1 MFSGQASDQNARS
14 VAGSKIKK
22 SKAKSDV
29 KLVLTTNQKRDLLEA
44 FKLLDNEGSGLI
56 KAREIK
62 VALRALGFDPTAADI
77 RQIIS
82 EHDPENKGMS
92 GFLDIM
98 TSKMVEKSD
107 KADIIKAFRICDDD
121 DSGKLTLS
129 KLKRAAQILGE
140 DITDEEIQEM
150 IDEADKNGDGEV
162 SEEEFLWIM
171 RKANIF

>member
-1 MFSGQASDQNARS
+1 MNRS
-14 VAGSKIKK
+14 KSISPSKTKK
-22 SKAKSDV
+22 SKPKSDI
-29 KLVLTTNQKRDLLEA
+29 KLMLNANQKRDLLEA

-82 EHDPENKGMS
+82 EHDTENRGFVDFK

-98 TSKMVEKSD
+98 TSKMTEKTD
-107 KADIIKAFRICDDD
+107 KADLIKAFKICDDD
-121 DSGKLTLS
+121 DSGKLTLP
-129 KLKRAAQILGE
+129 KLKRAAQLLGE

-150 IDEADKNGDGEV
+150 IDEADKDGDGEV

>member
-1 MFSGQASDQNARS
+1 MAYFRS
-14 VAGSKIKK
+14 VARSKIKK
-22 SKAKSDV
+22 SKPKSDV

-77 RQIIS
+77 RQIVS
-82 EHDPENKGMS
+82 EHDPENKGFIDFK

-107 KADIIKAFRICDDD
+107 KADLIKAFRICDDD

-171 RKANIF
+171 RKTNIF